1 MSLFSRP
8 AVEISQGNLTLYLT
22 YVTPDDLFND
32 NFYTVDALEPRT
44 QEGFQRILDETRAS
58 RLSRHLIEAIDEG
71 YAHLPTTIF
80 LATDKN
86 LDYDADSKILRFDT
100 DEVGPFSVVD
110 GQHRIEGLRQAIDK
124 KPNMRNFR
132 LPVTIGSNLDDTHQM
147 YHFYVVNATQV
158 PVDPSMRQQITKRF
172 TEMDGVEDLPYMPYW
187 LQRQIARGSDAKALR
202 MVEFLNEHKDSP
214 LKGRIQMANDPK
226 SRNKIKQSSIV
237 NVFKSQVFV
246 ASNPL
251 TIQETDPEKAA
262 KIMLNYFRTIDNM
275 FADGRDRAKTVV
287 YKSNGIF
294 FFLGISKWVFNSIYS
309 STRNFTVESI
319 TQVIQNALD
328 ELEDE
333 FRSIA
338 FAEWWMSGHGASSL
352 NRASTKVYID
362 AFQQA
367 LAASQQSDD
376 IVL

>member
-352 NRASTKVYID
+352 NRASTKLYID

>member
-1 MSLFSRP
+1 MSLISRP

-22 YVTPDDLFND
+22 FVTPDDLFNG

-44 QEGFQRILDETRAS
+44 QEGYQRILDENRAN

-80 LATDKN
+80 LATDRS
-86 LDYDADSKILRFDT
+86 LDYDEETKTLSFDT

-110 GQHRIEGLRQAIDK
+110 GQHRIEGLRKAITK
-124 KPNMRNFR
+124 KPYMRDFR
-132 LPVTIGSNLDDTHQM
+132 LPVTIGSNLDNTHQM
-147 YHFYVVNATQV
+147 YHFYVVNTTQV

-172 TEMDGVEDLPYMPYW
+172 TEMAGVEDLPYMPYW
-187 LQRQIARGSDAKALR
+187 LNREIAKGSDAKALR
-202 MVEFLNEHKDSP
+202 MVEFLNEHDDSP
-214 LKGRIQMANDPK
+214 LQGRVQMANDPK

-237 NVFKSQVFV
+237 SVFKSQVFV
-246 ASNPL
+246 ASHPL
-251 TIQETDPEKAA
+251 AVQETDPERAA
-262 KIMLNYFRTIDNM
+262 KIMLNYFRAIDEM
-275 FADGRDRAKTVV
+275 FVDGRDRSKTVV

-294 FFLGISKWVFNSIYS
+294 FFLSISKWVFNSIYS
-309 STRNFTVESI
+309 STRNFTIQSI
-319 TQVIQNALD
+319 TQVIQDALN
-328 ELEDE
+328 ELDDE

-338 FAEWWMSGHGASSL
+338 IAEWWMSGHGASSL
-352 NRASTKVYID
+352 NRASTGVYID

-367 LAASQQSDD
+367 LAASQKSDD

>member
-352 NRASTKVYID
+352 NRASTRPLHRCVSAGSRRFSAIG
-362 AFQQA
+362 
-367 LAASQQSDD
+367 
-376 IVL
+376 